1 MSDELEGGPGWQV
14 DRATLRPRITDLEV
28 FRADRTDDPYG
39 AELERLW
46 GEDPAGAE
54 QMLRQCPQD
63 FRTRALLADALSA
76 QGRHDEGVAAWRE
89 LFDENRTPARATYLQ
104 HHLGCALLAAGRTGE
119 AVDMLRLALLGRAV
133 GSPRALATT
142 QHALRV
148 AQSRRGA

>member
-63 FRTRALLADALSA
+63 FRTRALLADA
-76 QGRHDEGVAAWRE
+76 
-89 LFDENRTPARATYLQ
+89 
-104 HHLGCALLAAGRTGE
+104 
-119 AVDMLRLALLGRAV
+119 
-133 GSPRALATT
+133 
-142 QHALRV
+142 
-148 AQSRRGA
+148 